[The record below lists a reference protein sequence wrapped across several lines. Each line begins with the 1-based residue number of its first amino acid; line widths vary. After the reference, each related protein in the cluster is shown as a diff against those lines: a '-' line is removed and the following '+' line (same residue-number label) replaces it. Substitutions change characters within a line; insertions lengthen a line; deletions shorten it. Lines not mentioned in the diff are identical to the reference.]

1 MEAISNAGA
10 AVGVLARDGVVL
22 AAEKRITSK
31 VREKGGGSALVF
43 FQWGARRERASR
55 LGRAWPGAS
64 HAHAGAGQGPPLI
77 SPGPAGRARLRP

>member
-31 VREKGGGSALVF
+31 VREKGGGARSFFFNGVRGESAPPA
-43 FQWGARRERASR
+43 WG
-55 LGRAWPGAS
+55 GP
-64 HAHAGAGQGPPLI
+64 GQGRRTRTQ
-77 SPGPAGRARLRP
+77 ARARDRP

>member
-31 VREKGGGSALVF
+31 VGEERRGERAFFFSMGVGGMGSAFSAWWRAL
-43 FQWGARRERASR
+43 GAACVGVRV
-55 LGRAWPGAS
+55 
-64 HAHAGAGQGPPLI
+64 
-77 SPGPAGRARLRP
+77 